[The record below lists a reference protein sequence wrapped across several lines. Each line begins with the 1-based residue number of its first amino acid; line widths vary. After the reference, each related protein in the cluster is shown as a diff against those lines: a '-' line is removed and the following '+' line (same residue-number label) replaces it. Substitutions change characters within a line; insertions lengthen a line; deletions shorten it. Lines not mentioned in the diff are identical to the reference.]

1 MRWVGQ
7 NLPLLGELTLAHTR
21 LALLPVLA
29 GLLIALPL
37 GLVARRVRW
46 LRGTVLTASGLLYTI
61 PSLALFVLLP
71 PLLGISYL
79 SDLNVLIALTLYA
92 LALLV
97 RSVTEALESVPPDAL
112 ASARALGY
120 GRAGAFWAVE
130 LPLAGPVLL
139 AGLRVA
145 MVSTVSMVTVGALIG
160 VSSLGSLFTDG
171 FQRRIV
177 AEILTGVV
185 LTALLAL
192 VLDLVLQLIGR
203 ALLPWQGRTRAGS
216 GV

>member
-1 MRWVGQ
+1 MTWVGD
-7 NLPLLGELTLAHTR
+7 NVGLLVDLTLQHTW
-21 LALLPVLA
+21 LAVIPVVVGFLL
-29 GLLIALPL
+29 ALPL
-37 GLVARRVRW
+37 GWVAHRFRW
-46 LRGTVLTASGLLYTI
+46 LRGPVVTIAGLLYTI

-71 PLLGISYL
+71 PLLGIPYL
-79 SDLNVLIALTLYA
+79 SDLNVTIALTIYA

-97 RSVTEALESVPPDAL
+97 RTVADALDSVPPEPV
-112 ASARALGY
+112 
-120 GRAGAFWAVE
+120 AGATAVGYSPVATVLAVR

-177 AEILTGVV
+177 PEILAGLV
-185 LTALLAL
+185 LTVLLAL
-192 VLDLVLQLIGR
+192 VLDGLLRLLGR
-203 ALLPWQGRTRAGS
+203 LLMPWTAATGGRR
-216 GV
+216 